1 MICWAAFT
9 MRTTF
14 AIILVTVCLSLSG
27 CSSTPH
33 SSTAD
38 GFIKTS
44 LFRVLAHPDEY
55 NGKHIALI
63 GYYHSE
69 FEESALYLTKDD
81 ATARNYENGLW
92 IGGTAKG
99 ADTNRVHW
107 VKEGFVRVVGTF
119 NYRVEHGAGHMD
131 LWFGLL
137 DEIIIFE
144 TRN

>member
-1 MICWAAFT
+1 MQLAC
-9 MRTTF
+9 
-14 AIILVTVCLSLSG
+14 LVVLASAGAVLADEVI
-27 CSSTPH
+27 
-33 SSTAD
+33 AD
-38 GFIKTS
+38 GVIKTS
-44 LFRVLAHPDEY
+44 LIRVLAHPDKY
-55 NGKHIALI
+55 NGKRIELI

-99 ADTNRVHW
+99 ADTNRVHR
-107 VKEGFVRVVGTF
+107 VKEGFVRVVGIF
-119 NYRVEHGAGHMD
+119 NYSLKNGAGHMD

-137 DEIIIFE
+137 DEITIFE